1 MKNSYQPDRAD
12 RKVERTI
19 RLVPRSQR
27 ERYAEKWQSDLA
39 RAHDAVERQHVARS
53 AMSTARRLRL
63 RDCGYTLRG
72 AHRIVP
78 MLLMCV
84 GIVIIVPL
92 LLIFSVDFFPVFS
105 LAIALTLVTPV
116 TPPRGSY
123 WLMIVSI
130 AGAVISFIYFFFAF
144 RASFQAADN
153 PESAPEWARWDV
165 LAFMIFLIFV
175 VLLFIST
182 MWHFLRSRR

>member
-1 MKNSYQPDRAD
+1 M
-12 RKVERTI
+12 
-19 RLVPRSQR
+19 
-27 ERYAEKWQSDLA
+27 
-39 RAHDAVERQHVARS
+39 RS
-53 AMSTARRLRL
+53 AWRAPHSANAAHVRGN
-63 RDCGYTLRG
+63 RDYCS
-72 AHRIVP
+72 AAFD
-78 MLLMCV
+78 
-84 GIVIIVPL
+84 
-92 LLIFSVDFFPVFS
+92 IFSGLFPVFS

-182 MWHFLRSRR
+182 MWYFLRSWR